1 MHIAGRGGILS
12 QVDIGDTMDMRITEQ
27 ELREISSTYES
38 IQQEIQRFI
47 VGNED
52 LLEIIFVGML
62 ADGHVLVEGI
72 PGTAKSTLVK
82 AMAHLL
88 GCDFRRIQ
96 CAVDLQP
103 ADIIGVRIWDPQ
115 QREFVLKKGPIF
127 ANIIF
132 VDEINRLS
140 PKSQSAFIEAMGE
153 RQVTIDGITL
163 GIERPYFTIATQNPF
178 EREGTFPLIEA
189 QKDRFMFS
197 TRSQFL
203 GSDAELEIIRR
214 DHAGKLDWGSYLETL
229 SPVLRKDDLLLF
241 TKNVKKVHIEEPV
254 LAYIRDLVI
263 ATRNHS
269 DVQLGVSARGSI
281 ALVRGSK
288 VIAAMDKRSYVIPDD
303 VKKLAFSAFQHRL
316 LLSREAEISGIS
328 PQQVVRE
335 TLDTIEV
342 P

>member
-1 MHIAGRGGILS
+1 MHTAGRVGILS
-12 QVDIGDTMDMRITEQ
+12 QVGIGDTMEMRITER
-27 ELREISSTYES
+27 ELHEISSAYES
-38 IQQEIQRFI
+38 IQREIQRFI

-52 LLEIIFVGML
+52 LLEIIFVGLL

-82 AMAHLL
+82 AMACLL
-88 GCDFRRIQ
+88 GCDFRRVQ
-96 CAVDLQP
+96 CAVDIQP

-127 ANIIF
+127 TNIMF

-163 GIERPYFTIATQNPF
+163 GIESPYFTIATQNPF

-197 TRSQFL
+197 TRSRFL

-214 DHAGKLDWGSYLETL
+214 DHSGRLEWAGYLETL
-229 SPVLRKDDLLLF
+229 SPMFRKDDLLLF
-241 TKNVKKVHIEEPV
+241 TKNVKKVHIEDPV
-254 LAYIRDLVI
+254 LAYIRDLVV

-269 DVQLGVSARGSI
+269 DIQFGVSARGSI

-288 VIAAMDKRSYVIPDD
+288 VLAAMEKRSYVIPDD
-303 VKKLAFSAFQHRL
+303 VKKLVFSAFQHRL
-316 LLSREAEISGIS
+316 LLSREAEISGFS
-328 PQQVVRE
+328 PQQVVKE
-335 TLDTIEV
+335 ILDTIEV

>member
-1 MHIAGRGGILS
+1 M
-12 QVDIGDTMDMRITEQ
+12 DTRITEQ
-27 ELREISSTYES
+27 ELREISTAYES
-38 IQQEIQRFI
+38 IRREIQRFI

-52 LLEIIFVGML
+52 LLEIIFVGLL

-72 PGTAKSTLVK
+72 PGTAKSSLVK
-82 AMAHLL
+82 ALAHLL

-96 CAVDLQP
+96 CAVDIQP

-115 QREFVLKKGPIF
+115 QREFVVKKGPLF
-127 ANIIF
+127 TNIMF

-140 PKSQSAFIEAMGE
+140 PKSQSAFIEALGE
-153 RQVTIDGITL
+153 RQVTIDGVTL
-163 GIERPYFTIATQNPF
+163 GVERPYFSIATQNPF

-197 TRSQFL
+197 NRSRFL

-214 DHAGKLDWGSYLETL
+214 EHSGRLDWSGYLETL
-229 SPVLRKDDLLLF
+229 SPILQKDDLLLF
-241 TKNVKKVHIEEPV
+241 TKNVMKVHIEEPV

-269 DVQLGVSARGSI
+269 DIQLGVSARGSI

-288 VIAAMDKRSYVIPDD
+288 ALAAMEKRSYVIPDD
-303 VKKLAFSAFQHRL
+303 VKKLAFPAFQHRFV
-316 LLSREAEISGIS
+316 LSREAEISGIS
-328 PQQVVRE
+328 PSAIVKE
-335 TLDTIEV
+335 ILDTTEV

>member
-1 MHIAGRGGILS
+1 MHTAGRGDIS
-12 QVDIGDTMDMRITEQ
+12 PQVDIGDGMDTRITEQ
-27 ELREISSTYES
+27 ELREISTAYES
-38 IQQEIQRFI
+38 IRREIQRFI

-52 LLEIIFVGML
+52 LLEIIFVGLL

-72 PGTAKSTLVK
+72 PGTAKSSLVK
-82 AMAHLL
+82 ALAHLL

-96 CAVDLQP
+96 CAVDIQP

-115 QREFVLKKGPIF
+115 QREFVVKKGPLF
-127 ANIIF
+127 TNIMF

-140 PKSQSAFIEAMGE
+140 PKSQSAFIEALGE
-153 RQVTIDGITL
+153 RQVTIDGVTL
-163 GIERPYFTIATQNPF
+163 GVERPYFSIATQNPF

-197 TRSQFL
+197 NRSRFL

-214 DHAGKLDWGSYLETL
+214 EHSGRLDWSGYLETL
-229 SPVLRKDDLLLF
+229 SPILQKDDLLLF
-241 TKNVKKVHIEEPV
+241 TKNIMKVHIEEPV

-269 DVQLGVSARGSI
+269 DIQLGVSARGSI

-288 VIAAMDKRSYVIPDD
+288 ALAAMEKRSYVIPDD
-303 VKKLAFSAFQHRL
+303 VKKLAFPAFQHRFV
-316 LLSREAEISGIS
+316 LSREAEISGIS
-328 PQQVVRE
+328 PSVIVKE
-335 TLDTIEV
+335 ILDTIEV